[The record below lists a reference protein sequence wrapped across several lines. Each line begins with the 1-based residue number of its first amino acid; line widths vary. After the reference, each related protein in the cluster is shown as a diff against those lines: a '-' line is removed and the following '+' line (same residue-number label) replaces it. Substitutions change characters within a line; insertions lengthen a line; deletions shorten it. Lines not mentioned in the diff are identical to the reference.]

1 MPLVLDLARRQSEQ
15 IRVSEQTKHIRGYR
29 ARARG
34 ARSREMRATLLVKEH
49 KIYLGFL
56 VIS

>member
-1 MPLVLDLARRQSEQ
+1 MCRSEKWNAGGDCWADQRPSRR
-15 IRVSEQTKHIRGYR
+15 YR